1 MSATQSIVDVS
12 QSVPSLEQTR
22 QVKVFNRLLAVTR
35 IAVGWIF
42 LWSFLD
48 KAFGLRFATE
58 PADAWIA
65 GGSPA
70 FGWLEFGVTGPLA
83 PMFQAMAGSTVV
95 DVLYMGG
102 MLGMGLALILGI
114 GLRVNAVL
122 GTVMVVMMWAGSL
135 LPETNPFMTY
145 HLLYGLLFVLF
156 AVGAA
161 GHTWGLGRRW
171 EQLPIVQ
178 RAPWLK

>member
-1 MSATQSIVDVS
+1 MANTQTPATTDPAI
-12 QSVPSLEQTR
+12 PSLEQTKQNR
-22 QVKVFNRLLAVTR
+22 IFNRLLATIR
-35 IAVGWIF
+35 ITTGWIF

-48 KAFGLRFATE
+48 SAFGLRFSTE
-58 PADAWIA
+58 PEAAWIA

-70 FGWLEFGVTGPLA
+70 AGWLEHGTSGPLA
-83 PMFQAMAGSTVV
+83 PMFQALAGTAFA
-95 DVLYMGG
+95 DVMYMVA
-102 MLGMGLALILGI
+102 MLGMGLAMILGI
-114 GLRVNAVL
+114 GLRVNAVA
-122 GTVMVVMMWAGSL
+122 GTAIVVMMWAGAL
-135 LPETNPFMTY
+135 LPDNNPFWTY

-178 RAPWLK
+178 KAPWLK